1 MLTTELLLR
10 QRWLDSSR
18 YLDVSNISCHLLQT
32 RRTSA
37 DLTKKKS
44 SLHGT
49 VQELLL
55 NVNFCTSNA
64 SKSPPLVFS
73 ICWPFRGFPTWCW
86 VEMTSCHDRL
96 ARFTEA
102 LKLEMARKAGTFWGI
117 AWVLSFGTFRGQS
130 HPSCFFWGSN
140 WMRFWWS
147 FEAASEEELLR
158 LQDEECRA

>member
-10 QRWLDSSR
+10 QRWLDSSW

-44 SLHGT
+44 CLHGT

-73 ICWPFRGFPTWCW
+73 ICWPFRGFRTWCW

-102 LKLEMARKAGTFWGI
+102 LKLEMARKAGTVWGI
-117 AWVLSFGTFRGQS
+117 FLPVGNRWSFEFWHFPGGVVSQL
-130 HPSCFFWGSN
+130 FFWGSKG
-140 WMRFWWS
+140 MRFWWS
-147 FEAASEEELLR
+147 FGG
-158 LQDEECRA
+158 C